1 MNNLLQRAKEKEKTF
16 IEYRRQF
23 HRHPEPGWEEFET
36 SATVMRHLDSLG
48 IPYTRIGT
56 TAVVGLIEG
65 GKPGDRCIGIR
76 ADMDCL
82 PIMEQ
87 TGVEYQ
93 SQIPNRM
100 HACGHDGHTAIL
112 MGVATLL
119 SEVKEQIPGKVKLFF
134 QPAEEGPGGAK
145 IMIEQGAMENPKVD
159 AVIAL
164 HIGAVDLPTGKIA
177 MMPGPSSG
185 GTQGLKIVING
196 RGGHGAHPH
205 KSVDAI
211 MAAAHV
217 VTALQSI
224 ASREVDPLDSIVITI
239 GTIQG
244 GYRGNV
250 IADRV
255 EMTGTIRTLEPN
267 VRNAVPGQIERI
279 VAGVCEAMRCT
290 YEIEIPEGIPSVVND
305 PAMVALAFDSCVDV
319 LGKDNVFIKKR
330 PSMGGEDFCYF
341 ASAAPGV
348 MLALGAENAAK
359 NCNVP
364 GHHPKYNFD
373 EDDIAIG
380 MASLSQ
386 IALDFLSGK

>member
-1 MNNLLQRAKEKEKTF
+1 MNELFQRAKAMEDKF
-16 IEYRRQF
+16 IGFRHQF

-36 SATVMRHLDSLG
+36 SATVMHYLDELG

-65 GKPGDRCIGIR
+65 GLPGEKCIGIR

-82 PIMEQ
+82 PITEK
-87 TGVEYQ
+87 TGVEYV
-93 SQIPNRM
+93 SQIPGRM

-119 SEVKEQIPGKVKLFF
+119 SEIKDQIPGKVKLFF
-134 QPAEEGPGGAK
+134 QPAEEGPGGGK
-145 IMIEQGAMENPKVD
+145 IMIEAGCMENPKVD

-164 HIGAVDLPTGKIA
+164 HVATQDLPTGKVA

-185 GTQGLKIVING
+185 GTQGLTIVIKG

-211 MAAAHV
+211 VAAAQMI
-217 VTALQSI
+217 TALQSI

-255 EMTGTIRTLEPN
+255 EMTGTIRTLRPN

-279 VAGVCEAMRCT
+279 VAGVCAAYRCT
-290 YEIEIPEGIPSVVND
+290 YEIDIPEGIPSVIND
-305 PAMVALAFDSCVDV
+305 PAMVSIAQEACISV
-319 LGKDNVFIKKR
+319 LGKDKVIIKKR

-341 ASAAPGV
+341 AQAAPG
-348 MLALGAENAAK
+348 MMISLGAENAK
-359 NCNVP
+359 KDCNFP
-364 GHHPKYNFD
+364 GHHPNFNID
-373 EDDIAIG
+373 EDC
-380 MASLSQ
+380 
-386 IALDFLSGK
+386 IALSLIH

>member
-1 MNNLLQRAKEKEKTF
+1 MNELFQRAKAMEDKF
-16 IEYRRQF
+16 IGFRRQF

-36 SATVMRHLDSLG
+36 SATVMHYLEELG

-65 GKPGDRCIGIR
+65 GLPGEKCIGIR

-82 PIMEQ
+82 PITEK
-87 TGVEYQ
+87 TGVEYV
-93 SQIPNRM
+93 SQIPGRM

-119 SEVKEQIPGKVKLFF
+119 SEIKDQIPGKVKLFF

-145 IMIEQGAMENPKVD
+145 IMIEAGCMENPKVD

-164 HIGAVDLPTGKIA
+164 HVATQDLPTGKVA

-185 GTQGLKIVING
+185 GTQGLTIVIKG

-211 MAAAHV
+211 VAAAQMI
-217 VTALQSI
+217 TALQSI

-255 EMTGTIRTLEPN
+255 EMTGTIRTLRPN

-279 VAGVCEAMRCT
+279 VAGVCAAYRCT
-290 YEIEIPEGIPSVVND
+290 YEIDIPEGIPSVIND
-305 PAMVALAFDSCVDV
+305 PAMVSIAQEACISV
-319 LGKDNVFIKKR
+319 LGKDKVIIKKR

-341 ASAAPGV
+341 AQAAPG
-348 MLALGAENAAK
+348 MMISLGAENAK
-359 NCNVP
+359 KDCSFP
-364 GHHPKYNFD
+364 GHHPNFNID
-373 EDDIAIG
+373 EDCIAIG
-380 MASLSQ
+380 MAVLSQ
-386 IALDFLSGK
+386 TALDFLKK